1 MLTRTLLL
9 TGLRDL
15 LRRPLHTEL
24 MVLGVALG
32 VAVVIAIDLANAA
45 ARRGFARSTEAVVGR
60 ATHQLR
66 GGPSGIPQDLL
77 RRVRVEAG
85 LRESA
90 PVVEGVV
97 TAIDLGRRPLRVL
110 GIDALSEGPFRGHL
124 AGEVVGRAEFAPFF
138 TEPDAVMLGE
148 ALAQAHGLALGQGLR
163 VQVDGSL
170 ATLRVIGIVRS
181 ADEET
186 RRGLDGLLLMDVGA
200 AQRLFGLGDRLTRLD
215 LIADPPALERVRPL
229 LPEGA
234 RLAPA
239 SEQAGAA
246 EQLTAAFQLN
256 LTALSLLA
264 LVVGMFLIYNT
275 VMFSV
280 VQRRAVFGTLRALGA
295 EPRQVLALI
304 LAEAAAASA
313 VGAGLGLLLG
323 WLLGQ
328 GAVRLVTQTINDLY
342 FVLSVRGAE
351 LEPGSLARG
360 ALLGVGAGILAA
372 LAPAL
377 EAARVEPVSALRPS
391 AWEAATRRLWPRVA
405 VAGGLLALLGG
416 GLLGL
421 ATGSL
426 LLSFA
431 GLFAIVLGL
440 ALLTPAGTAGL
451 MALLGPLAGALFG
464 TLGRLA
470 ARTVTRAVARTGVAV
485 AALMVAI
492 SVTIGV
498 TLMIASFRATVE
510 NWLGLALRAD
520 VYISAPPAGAG
531 AAPTLSRELLSRVAA
546 VPGVAEVESVRLAE
560 VASPHGP
567 VNVAV
572 TDARQG
578 RSDGLYRFAEG
589 SPRAA
594 WERVRTGAVLVS
606 EPFAHRR
613 GLPPHGGRV
622 RLFTDRG
629 PREFEVAGIYYDYAT
644 ERGTVLMHRDTWE
657 RFFDDRALTSLAAW
671 AAPGTTAY
679 QLADSLR
686 QALAGS
692 ALEVTP
698 NASLRRTALKIFD
711 RTFAVTQALRVL
723 AVVVAFI
730 GVWSALMA
738 LTVERTRELATLQ
751 ALGLTPPQLVALTC
765 LETGLMG
772 LAAGLFSLPTGLLL
786 AVILV
791 DVINVRSFGWTMT
804 LLPDPWVFLQALAV
818 AVTAALLA
826 GVYPVAR
833 LLRRPVAA
841 ALRQE

>member
-15 LRRPLHTEL
+15 LRRPLHTGL

-97 TAIDLGRRPLRVL
+97 TAVDLGRRPLRVL
-110 GIDALSEGPFRGHL
+110 GIDPLSEGPFRGHL
-124 AGEVVGRAEFAPFF
+124 GGGVVGQAGFAPFF
-138 TEPDAVMLGE
+138 TEPDAVLIGE
-148 ALAQAHGLALGQGLR
+148 ALAQAHGLAPGRRLR
-163 VQVDGSL
+163 VQVDGRRVE
-170 ATLRVIGIVRS
+170 LRVLGVVRS
-181 ADEET
+181 SDEET
-186 RRGLDGLLLMDVGA
+186 RRVLDGLLLMDVGA
-200 AQRLFGLGDRLTRLD
+200 AQQLFGLGGRLTRLD
-215 LIADPPALERVRPL
+215 LIADEAALQRLRPL
-229 LPEGA
+229 LPEGT

-313 VGAGLGLLLG
+313 VGAALGVALG
-323 WLLGQ
+323 FVLGQ
-328 GAVRLVTQTINDLY
+328 GAVRLVTQTVNDLY
-342 FVLSVRGAE
+342 FVLSVRRAE
-351 LEPGSLARG
+351 LDPGSVARG
-360 ALLGVGAGILAA
+360 ALLGIGAGLLAA

-377 EAARVEPVSALRPS
+377 EAARVEPVSALRS
-391 AWEAATRRLWPRVA
+391 SVWEEATHRLLPRVA
-405 VAGGLLALLGG
+405 LAGALLALLGAG
-416 GLLGL
+416 FL
-421 ATGSL
+421 AGAGGSL
-426 LLSFA
+426 PSSFA

-440 ALLTPAGTAGL
+440 ALLTPAGTTGL
-451 MALLGPLAGALFG
+451 MRLAAPLAGALFG

-470 ARTVTRAVARTGVAV
+470 ARTVARAVARTGVAV
-485 AALMVAI
+485 AALMVAVC
-492 SVTIGV
+492 VTIGV
-498 TLMIASFRATVE
+498 TLMIGSFRATVE

-520 VYISAPPAGAG
+520 VYVSAPPAGAG
-531 AAPTLSRELLSRVAA
+531 VAPALAPGLLARVAA

-560 VASPHGP
+560 VSSPEGP
-567 VNVAV
+567 VHVAV
-572 TDARQG
+572 TDSRQG
-578 RSDGLYRFAEG
+578 RAEGLYRFARG
-589 SPRAA
+589 SPAEA
-594 WERVRTGAVLVS
+594 WRRVRSGAVLVS

-613 GLPPHGGRV
+613 GLPPQGGRV
-622 RLFTDRG
+622 SLLTDRG
-629 PREFEVAGIYYDYAT
+629 LRQFEVAGTYYDYAT

-657 RFFDDRALTSLAAW
+657 RCFDDRALTSLAVW
-671 AAPGTTAY
+671 AAPGVTSD
-679 QLADSLR
+679 QLAGRLR
-686 QALAGS
+686 AALGGT

-698 NASLRRTALKIFD
+698 NAALRRTALAIFD
-711 RTFAVTQALRVL
+711 RTFAVTQALRLL

-751 ALGLTPPQLVALTC
+751 ALGLTPPQLLALAC

-772 LAAGLFSLPTGLLL
+772 LAAGLFSLPTGWLL

-804 LLPDPWVFLQALAV
+804 LVPDPWVFAQALAV
-818 AVTAALLA
+818 SVTAALLA